1 MLRHKSVDAYIDS
14 APHWQIELKALRRAL
29 LSTGLVET
37 VKWGG
42 PCYTYNGKNIVGI
55 GAFKSYFGLWFFQ
68 GALLKDAAKVLINAQ
83 EGRTR
88 ALRQWRMT
96 SASDIKPQL
105 IKSYVREAAALAASG
120 RKIRADRSK
129 PIIVPAELKAALAK
143 NKRAST
149 AFDKLR
155 PGLQREYTEY
165 VSEAKRAETKQ
176 RRIDRILPMIAAGA
190 GLNDKYR

>member
-14 APHWQIELKALRRAL
+14 APHWQIELKALRRVL

-42 PCYTYNGKNIVGI
+42 PCYTSNGKNVVGT

-68 GALLKDAAKVLINAQ
+68 GALLKDASKVLINAQ

-88 ALRQWRMT
+88 AMRQWRMT
-96 SASDIKPQL
+96 SASDIKPEL

-120 RKIRADRSK
+120 RQIQADRSK
-129 PIIVPAELKAALAK
+129 PIIVPAELKAALARS
-143 NKRAST
+143 KRASA

-165 VSEAKRAETKQ
+165 VTAAQRAETKQ
-176 RRIDRILPMIAAGA
+176 RRIDKILPMIAAGV

>member
-14 APHWQIELKALRRAL
+14 APHWQIELKALRRVL

-42 PCYTYNGKNIVGI
+42 PCYTLNGKNMVGI

-68 GALLKDAAKVLINAQ
+68 GALLKDANKVLINAQ

-88 ALRQWRMT
+88 AMRQWRMT
-96 SASDIKPQL
+96 SASDIQPEL

-129 PIIVPAELKAALAK
+129 PIIVPAELKAALARSK
-143 NKRAST
+143 ASSV
-149 AFDKLR
+149 AFGKLR

-176 RRIDRILPMIAAGA
+176 RRIEKIMPLIAAGV

>member
-1 MLRHKSVDAYIDS
+1 MLRHKSVDAYMDS
-14 APHWQIELKALRRAL
+14 APHWQIELKALRRVL

-42 PCYTYNGKNIVGI
+42 PCYTFNGKNIVGI

-68 GALLKDAAKVLINAQ
+68 GALLKDASTLLVNAQ

-88 ALRQWRMT
+88 AMRQWRMA
-96 SASDIKPQL
+96 SASNIKPEL
-105 IKSYVREAAALAASG
+105 IKSYVREAVALAASG
-120 RKIRADRSK
+120 REIRADRSK
-129 PIIVPAELKAALAK
+129 PIIVPAELKAALARSK
-143 NKRAST
+143 PAT
-149 AFDKLR
+149 AAFGKLR

-176 RRIDRILPMIAAGA
+176 RRIDKILPLIAAGV

>member
-1 MLRHKSVDAYIDS
+1 MLRHRSVDAYIDS
-14 APHWQIELKALRRAL
+14 APHWQIELKALRRVL

-42 PCYTYNGKNIVGI
+42 PCYTFSGKNIVGI

-68 GALLKDAAKVLINAQ
+68 GALLKDGGKVLINAQ

-88 ALRQWRMT
+88 AMRQWRMA
-96 SASDIKPQL
+96 SASDIKPEL
-105 IKSYVREAAALAASG
+105 IKSYIREAAALAASG
-120 RKIRADRSK
+120 REIRADRSK
-129 PIIVPAELKAALAK
+129 PINVPAELKAALARSK
-143 NKRAST
+143 PASA
-149 AFDKLR
+149 AFGKLR

-165 VSEAKRAETKQ
+165 VFAAKRAETKQ
-176 RRIDRILPMIAAGA
+176 RRIEKILPMIAAGV